1 MDLKHSKVLTRVE
14 YGSVYQGVSDEHS
27 DHDYMYVV
35 LQDVESFVFSKTNV
49 AKQKNED
56 KYFTP
61 QKFLDVVLNGS
72 YDGLVMLSAQIS
84 QQSESSFNKKVL
96 NVFNRQKVVNEY
108 YLNVK
113 PQLMMSLCGQFNN
126 FYQKYKNNRRLS
138 AKKLLHVVLCFTR
151 AKYID
156 KTFTENNKNLG
167 NVALKNVV
175 QLSTNP
181 NDQFVQFF
189 VKHKRYEDFDKLAN
203 EFKDEFNNDLVD
215 YLDHL
220 DKEMRE
226 FYNQYKSQKRNHFKY
241 NQKLKKDLA
250 RFILSQY
257 AKEMNL

>member
-1 MDLKHSKVLTRVE
+1 MNLAHSKVLTKVE
-14 YGSVYQGVSDEHS
+14 YGSQYQGVSDKHS

-49 AKQKNED
+49 AKQKDEN

-72 YDGLVMLSAQIS
+72 YDGLVMLSAQMS
-84 QQSESSFNKKVL
+84 QQSESLFNKEVL

-126 FYQKYKNNRRLS
+126 FYQKYKNNQRLS
-138 AKKLLHVVLCFTR
+138 AKKLLHVVLCYTR
-151 AKYID
+151 AKYVNT
-156 KTFTENNKNLG
+156 TFTNDNKELG
-167 NVALKNVV
+167 KVALKDVV

-181 NDQFVQFF
+181 SDQFVQFF
-189 VKHKRYEDFDKLAN
+189 VKHKRRDNFDELAN
-203 EFKDEFNNDLVD
+203 EFKDEFNNDLFN
-215 YLDHL
+215 YLKQL
-220 DKEMRE
+220 DDEMRE

-241 NQKLKKDLA
+241 TQKLKKDLA
-250 RFILSQY
+250 QFVLSQY